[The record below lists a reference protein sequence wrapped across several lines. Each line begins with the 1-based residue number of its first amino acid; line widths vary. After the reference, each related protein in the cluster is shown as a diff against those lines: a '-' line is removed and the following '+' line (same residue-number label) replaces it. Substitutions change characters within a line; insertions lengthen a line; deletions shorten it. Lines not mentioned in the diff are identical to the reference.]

1 MSIEYRI
8 FHKDPIILTD
18 EFAHAQS
25 IALQIK
31 NYLSSEKIQA
41 EINESHKLNA
51 TSQQIQA
58 IIQKE
63 IERLG
68 FQSEKKGL
76 FADYK
81 VTALRP
87 DFYLPLGKSG
97 VILEVE
103 RGKTITNNMDLLDIW
118 KCHVCNHADFLYL
131 IVPKERRSENG
142 AVIKAFD
149 NVVRRLSTFFEPKN
163 YVNVEAVFIFG
174 Y

>member
-1 MSIEYRI
+1 MSIKFKV
-8 FHKDPIILTD
+8 FHKDPINLQD
-18 EFAHAQS
+18 EYMQAES
-25 IALQIK
+25 IAIQIK
-31 NYLSSEKIQA
+31 NYLSSEKAQK
-41 EINESHKLNA
+41 EIDECHKLNA

-63 IERLG
+63 LERIG

-87 DFYLPLGKSG
+87 DFFLPIGKSG

-131 IVPKERRSENG
+131 IVPNERKSESG

-149 NVVRRLSTFFEPKN
+149 HVARRLSTFFESKN
-163 YVNVEAVFIFG
+163 YINVEAVFIFG